1 MNPNLF
7 NTPEIKTRII
17 DLEYKHFSPKALQ
30 NIPLEKAKN
39 NFEIEVK
46 EIFLEETGKLLDEDL
61 KIFHSSE
68 SNDLEV
74 QQSGYDGTA
83 IYINKGETE
92 EVYVISQGTQD
103 IQDWEYNLKAMF
115 AGQSSDQAI
124 ATNNFTNDAYT
135 EFDID
140 NNTNTI
146 GLAHSLAHNNNTTAH
161 LVFNTFDEVF
171 SINGAQ
177 TNYYQLYRL
186 DIHFQ
191 VSLEEAFSIE
201 GIYDIYDITP
211 QELHDFAKDYYSDKE
226 QNITQ
231 FISEDDPLYGV
242 SGIRG
247 FLTLGDVQ
255 YINTNPSL
263 PGLREI
269 VDDIPDDIIVSFQ
282 EMAMDYTIAAEQGGM
297 NAGIE
302 KLLGVNPSLFEDK
315 SGGMDYFKW
324 YITSPTEVDT
334 VIRNLNDNVPVLN
347 EKIKII
353 TDNSELI
360 FGRLYEAGYITKNQ
374 QDTLITEFGNLQH
387 ELNEIQELIE
397 RNISVRDLNNPFATL
412 GADSGTIL
420 KIMQHGKKF
429 TEIVK
434 NIQDSNIL
442 HNLEAI
448 TDSHSLIEMLSSLS
462 GDGSNKS
469 YLGRDMVLTSS
480 KGGNIQ
486 INISAALR
494 MYQQCFPLLEEKS
507 TMINNLEKAV
517 TDEIQN
523 AFNEEKQKVMAK
535 INEMEAS
542 PGLYRDLLRKHIYF
556 PRLNKTVRQIN
567 VHEEFLPLE
576 QADLDEEISYMRQS
590 VEKGKKHIETY
601 RTSIEDLFE
610 AEDHVSDMFNLIG
623 RI

>member
-1 MNPNLF
+1 MSK
-7 NTPEIKTRII
+7 IYI
-17 DLEYKHFSPKALQ
+17 EY
-30 NIPLEKAKN
+30 I
-39 NFEIEVK
+39 
-46 EIFLEETGKLLDEDL
+46 EETGELFKGDF
-61 KIFHSSE
+61 KIFHSSQ
-68 SNDLEV
+68 SNKD
-74 QQSGYDGTA
+74 SINKSSYDGTA
-83 IYINKGETE
+83 FYINNGKTE

-103 IQDWEYNLKAMF
+103 IDDWEYNLKAMF
-115 AGQSSDQAI
+115 AGQSSEQAV
-124 ATNNFTNDAYT
+124 ATEEFVLETYDTFQLND
-135 EFDID
+135 EI
-140 NNTNTI
+140 NTI
-146 GLAHSLAHNNNTTAH
+146 GLSHSLAHNNNTTAH
-161 LVFNTFDEVF
+161 LAFDTFDKIF
-171 SINGAQ
+171 SVNGAQ
-177 TNYYQLYRL
+177 TNYYQLFYL
-186 DIHFQ
+186 DPNFEYELK
-191 VSLEEAFSIE
+191 SEFSIFNDR
-201 GIYDIYDITP
+201 DIYDIPP

-231 FISEDDPLYGV
+231 LISEDDPLYAV

-247 FLTLGDVQ
+247 FLTLGAVQ
-255 YINTNPSL
+255 YINTNPTL
-263 PGLREI
+263 PGLREM

-282 EMAMDYTIAAEQGGM
+282 EMAIDYTLAAEQGGM

-324 YITSPTEVDT
+324 YITSTTEVDT
-334 VIRNLNDNVPVLN
+334 VIRNLNDNVPILN

-360 FGRLYEAGYITKNQ
+360 FERLYEAGYITKNQ

-420 KIMQHGKKF
+420 KIMQHGKNF

-448 TDSHSLIEMLSSLS
+448 TDSHSLIEMLSSIS
-462 GDGSNKS
+462 GDGSNKT

-507 TMINNLEKAV
+507 TMINNLEKAM
-517 TDEIQN
+517 TDEIQT
-523 AFNEEKQKVMAK
+523 AFNEEKQKVMTK

-542 PGLYRDLLRKHIYF
+542 PVLYRDLLRKHIYF

-610 AEDHVSDMFNLIG
+610 TEDHVSDMFKLIG

>member
-1 MNPNLF
+1 MENILS
-7 NTPEIKTRII
+7 TPELKTRII

-30 NIPLEKAKN
+30 NTSLNEAKD
-39 NFEIEVK
+39 NFEKDFKKIY
-46 EIFLEETGKLLDEDL
+46 LEETGELLEGDL
-61 KIFHSSE
+61 TLFHSSQ
-68 SNDLEV
+68 SNNKNV
-74 QQSGYDGTA
+74 NQSSYDGTA
-83 IYINKGETE
+83 LYIDNGKTE
-92 EVYVISQGTQD
+92 EVYIISQGTQD
-103 IQDWEYNLKAMF
+103 SHDWEYNIKAMF
-115 AGQSSDQAI
+115 AGQSSEQAD
-124 ATNNFTNDAYT
+124 ATK
-135 EFDID
+135 EFVLETY
-140 NNTNTI
+140 NTFQISGEINTL
-146 GLAHSLAHNNNTTAH
+146 GLSHSLAHNNNTTAH
-161 LVFNTFDEVF
+161 LAFDTFDEIF
-171 SINGAQ
+171 SVNGAQ
-177 TNYYQLYRL
+177 TNYYQLYHL
-186 DIHFQ
+186 DLDFQ
-191 VSLEEAFSIE
+191 IKVNKEFPIFSDA
-201 GIYDIYDITP
+201 DIYDIPP
-211 QELHDFAKDYYSDKE
+211 QELHDFARDYYSDKE
-226 QNITQ
+226 KNITQ
-231 FISEDDPLYGV
+231 LISEDDPLYAV

-247 FLTLGDVQ
+247 FLTLGSVQ
-255 YINTNPSL
+255 YINTNPTL

-282 EMAMDYTIAAEQGGM
+282 KMAIDYAIAAEQGGM

-315 SGGMDYFKW
+315 SSGMDYFQW
-324 YITSPTEVDT
+324 YITSPSEVDT
-334 VIRNLNDNVPVLN
+334 VIRDLNDNVPILN

-360 FGRLYEAGYITKNQ
+360 FGRLYEAGYITKKQ

-397 RNISVRDLNNPFATL
+397 RNISVRDLNDAFATF
-412 GADSGTIL
+412 GADSGTII
-420 KIMQHGKKF
+420 KIMQHGKNF
-429 TEIVK
+429 TEIFK
-434 NIQDSNIL
+434 NIQDSNVL

-448 TDSHSLIEMLSSLS
+448 TDSHSLIEMLSSIN
-462 GDGSNKS
+462 GNGSNKS

-480 KGGNIQ
+480 KGENIQ

-494 MYQQCFPLLEEKS
+494 MYQQCFPLLGEKS
-507 TMINNLEKAV
+507 TMINNLENAV
-517 TDEIQN
+517 IDEIQT
-523 AFNEEKQKVMAK
+523 AFNEEKQKVMSK

-567 VHEEFLPLE
+567 VHEAFLPLE

-610 AEDHVSDMFNLIG
+610 AEDHVSDMFKLIG

>member
-1 MNPNLF
+1 MENILS
-7 NTPEIKTRII
+7 TPELKTRII

-30 NIPLEKAKN
+30 NTSLNEAKD
-39 NFEIEVK
+39 NFEKDFKKIY
-46 EIFLEETGKLLDEDL
+46 LEETGELLEGDL
-61 KIFHSSE
+61 TLFHSSQ
-68 SNDLEV
+68 SNNKNV
-74 QQSGYDGTA
+74 NQSSYDGTA
-83 IYINKGETE
+83 LYIDNGKTE
-92 EVYVISQGTQD
+92 EVYIISQGTQD
-103 IQDWEYNLKAMF
+103 SHDWEYNIKAMF
-115 AGQSSDQAI
+115 AGQSSEQAD
-124 ATNNFTNDAYT
+124 ATK
-135 EFDID
+135 EFVLETY
-140 NNTNTI
+140 NTFQISGEINTL
-146 GLAHSLAHNNNTTAH
+146 GLSHSLAHNNNTTAH
-161 LVFNTFDEVF
+161 LAFDTFDEIF
-171 SINGAQ
+171 SVNGAQ
-177 TNYYQLYRL
+177 TNYYQLYHL
-186 DIHFQ
+186 DLDFQ
-191 VSLEEAFSIE
+191 IKVNKEFPIFSDA
-201 GIYDIYDITP
+201 DIYDIPP
-211 QELHDFAKDYYSDKE
+211 QELHDFARDYYSDKE
-226 QNITQ
+226 KNITQ
-231 FISEDDPLYGV
+231 LISEDDPLYAV

-247 FLTLGDVQ
+247 FLTLGSVQ
-255 YINTNPSL
+255 YINTNPTL

-282 EMAMDYTIAAEQGGM
+282 EMAIDYAIAAEQGGM

-315 SGGMDYFKW
+315 SSGMDYFQW
-324 YITSPTEVDT
+324 YITSPSEVDT
-334 VIRNLNDNVPVLN
+334 VIRDLNDNVPILN

-360 FGRLYEAGYITKNQ
+360 FGRLYEAGYITKKQ

-397 RNISVRDLNNPFATL
+397 RNISVRDLNDAFATF
-412 GADSGTIL
+412 GADSGTII
-420 KIMQHGKKF
+420 KIMQHGKNF
-429 TEIVK
+429 TEIFK
-434 NIQDSNIL
+434 NIQDSNVL

-448 TDSHSLIEMLSSLS
+448 TDSHSLIEMLSSIN
-462 GDGSNKS
+462 GNGSNKS

-480 KGGNIQ
+480 KGENIQ

-507 TMINNLEKAV
+507 TMINNLENAV
-517 TDEIQN
+517 IDEIQT
-523 AFNEEKQKVMAK
+523 AFNEEKQKVMSK

-567 VHEEFLPLE
+567 VHEAFLPLE

-610 AEDHVSDMFNLIG
+610 AEDHVSDMFKLIG

>member
-1 MNPNLF
+1 
-7 NTPEIKTRII
+7 
-17 DLEYKHFSPKALQ
+17 
-30 NIPLEKAKN
+30 
-39 NFEIEVK
+39 
-46 EIFLEETGKLLDEDL
+46 
-61 KIFHSSE
+61 
-68 SNDLEV
+68 
-74 QQSGYDGTA
+74 
-83 IYINKGETE
+83 
-92 EVYVISQGTQD
+92 
-103 IQDWEYNLKAMF
+103 
-115 AGQSSDQAI
+115 
-124 ATNNFTNDAYT
+124 
-135 EFDID
+135 
-140 NNTNTI
+140 
-146 GLAHSLAHNNNTTAH
+146 
-161 LVFNTFDEVF
+161 
-171 SINGAQ
+171 
-177 TNYYQLYRL
+177 
-186 DIHFQ
+186 
-191 VSLEEAFSIE
+191 
-201 GIYDIYDITP
+201 
-211 QELHDFAKDYYSDKE
+211 
-226 QNITQ
+226 
-231 FISEDDPLYGV
+231 
-242 SGIRG
+242 
-247 FLTLGDVQ
+247 
-255 YINTNPSL
+255 
-263 PGLREI
+263 
-269 VDDIPDDIIVSFQ
+269 
-282 EMAMDYTIAAEQGGM
+282 
-297 NAGIE
+297 
-302 KLLGVNPSLFEDK
+302 
-315 SGGMDYFKW
+315 MDYFKW

-420 KIMQHGKKF
+420 KIMQHGKNF

-462 GDGSNKS
+462 GDGRNKS

-590 VEKGKKHIETY
+590 LEKGKKHIETY

>member
-1 MNPNLF
+1 MENILS
-7 NTPEIKTRII
+7 TPEFKARII
-17 DLEYKHFSPKALQ
+17 DLEYKHFSPVALKDTS
-30 NIPLEKAKN
+30 LDKAKD
-39 NFEIEVK
+39 NFEKDLFRVY
-46 EIFLEETGKLLDEDL
+46 LEETGDL
-61 KIFHSSE
+61 FEGDFSVYHSSQ
-68 SNDLEV
+68 SNNKNIN
-74 QQSGYDGTA
+74 QSSYDGTA
-83 IYINKGETE
+83 FYINNGKTE

-103 IQDWEYNLKAMF
+103 INDWEYNLKALF
-115 AGQSSDQAI
+115 AGNIADQAI
-124 ATNNFTNDAYT
+124 ATKEFAEETLDTFDLNN
-135 EFDID
+135 DI
-140 NNTNTI
+140 NTI
-146 GLAHSLAHNNNTTAH
+146 GLSHSLAHNNNTTAH
-161 LVFNTFDEVF
+161 LVFDTFDEIF

-177 TNYYQLYRL
+177 TNYYQLFYL
-186 DIHFQ
+186 DTNFRGK
-191 VSLEEAFSIE
+191 VRSKFSIFNDQ
-201 GIYDIYDITP
+201 DIYDIPP
-211 QELHDFAKDYYSDKE
+211 QELHDFARDYYSDKE
-226 QNITQ
+226 KNITQ
-231 FISEDDPLYGV
+231 LISEDDPLYAV

-247 FLTLGDVQ
+247 FLTLGTVQ
-255 YINTNPSL
+255 YINTNPTL

-282 EMAMDYTIAAEQGGM
+282 EMAIDYTIAAEQGGM

-315 SGGMDYFKW
+315 SSGMDYFKW
-324 YITSPTEVDT
+324 YITSPSEVDT
-334 VIRNLNDNVPVLN
+334 VIRNLNDNVPILN

-360 FGRLYEAGYITKNQ
+360 FGRLYEAGYITKKQ

-397 RNISVRDLNNPFATL
+397 RNISVRDLNDAFATF
-412 GADSGTIL
+412 GADSGTII
-420 KIMQHGKKF
+420 KIMQHGKNF
-429 TEIVK
+429 TEIFK
-434 NIQDSNIL
+434 NIQDSNVL

-448 TDSHSLIEMLSSLS
+448 TDSHSLIEMLSSIN
-462 GDGSNKS
+462 GNGSNKS

-480 KGGNIQ
+480 KGENIQ

-507 TMINNLEKAV
+507 TMINNLENAV
-517 TDEIQN
+517 IDEIQT
-523 AFNEEKQKVMAK
+523 AFNEEKQKVMSK

-601 RTSIEDLFE
+601 RTSIEDLFK
-610 AEDHVSDMFNLIG
+610 AEDHVSDMFKLIG